1 MSKVL
6 YLQASPRG
14 ERSKSIAVAKA
25 FLAAYREDHPDDDV
39 ETLDLFE
46 TDLIAFDGLA
56 LGGKYA
62 ILHGK
67 DHTAEEAAA
76 WRAVEALANHFKSAD
91 KYVLAVPMWN
101 FGIPYRLKHY
111 FDILVQPTLTFNY
124 TPEEGYTGL
133 VTGRRAF
140 VAYARGGEYPEG
152 TEAEAFDFQKK
163 YIDAIL
169 GFVGITD
176 VQSLVVQPTLM
187 GGPDVAQEKLD
198 AAIEQARQIAAEF

>member
-1 MSKVL
+1 MSKIL
-6 YLQASPRG
+6 HLQASPRG
-14 ERSKSIAVAKA
+14 ERSKSIAVATA
-25 FLAAYREDHPDDDV
+25 FLDVYRDGHPDDDV

-46 TDLIAFDGLA
+46 TELIAFDGLA
-56 LGGKYA
+56 LRGKYA
-62 ILHGK
+62 ILHGQE
-67 DHTAEEAAA
+67 HTDEEAAA
-76 WRAVEALANHFKSAD
+76 WRTVEALADHFKSAD

-111 FDILVQPTLTFNY
+111 IDILVQPTLTFNY

-152 TEAEAFDFQKK
+152 TEAESFDFQKK
-163 YIDAIL
+163 HLDTIL
-169 GFVGITD
+169 GFIGITD
-176 VQSLVVQPTLM
+176 VQSVVVQPTLM

-198 AAIEQARQIAAEF
+198 AAIEQATQIAADF